1 MNYEEI
7 VGRQRAF
14 FRTNK
19 TLPIK
24 ARLGA
29 LERLRRAIHFY
40 EEDILAAL
48 QCDLGKSSTESYM
61 TEVGT
66 VLSELSYIKK
76 NLPAWAKRQKVPT
89 PLAQFPAKSYT
100 LARPYGLCLIIAP
113 WNYPFMLSIDPLLGA
128 IAAGNCAIVKP
139 SEYAPATAKIVKKII
154 SQCFPPEY
162 ITVIEGGREET
173 QALLDQ
179 KFDHIFFTGSAA
191 VGQEVLK
198 KAAVHLTPVTL
209 ELGGKSPCII
219 DRSADLDLAAKR
231 IVFGKLLN
239 CGQTCVAPDYV
250 LIDSRVKEPFICSL
264 KKWIGRMYGEDALS
278 RDGYVHMIS
287 ERHFDRVLRL
297 IDPEKVVIGG
307 ESNRE
312 NLKIQPTVLDG
323 VSPEDAVMQE
333 EIFGPVLPILTVD
346 SMAEALDFVRDRP
359 APLALYLFTARCSVK
374 ARFTEEVPFGGG
386 CVNDTIVH
394 LATNHMPFGGVGP
407 SGMGAYHGKRSF
419 ETFSHQKSIMER
431 STRLDLPMRYPP
443 YTKLSDRMIRRFL
456 K

>member
-19 TLPIK
+19 TLPVK

-154 SQCFPPEY
+154 AQCFPPEY

-359 APLALYLFTARCSVK
+359 APLALYLFTARRSVK

-431 STRLDLPMRYPP
+431 STRLDLPVRYPP